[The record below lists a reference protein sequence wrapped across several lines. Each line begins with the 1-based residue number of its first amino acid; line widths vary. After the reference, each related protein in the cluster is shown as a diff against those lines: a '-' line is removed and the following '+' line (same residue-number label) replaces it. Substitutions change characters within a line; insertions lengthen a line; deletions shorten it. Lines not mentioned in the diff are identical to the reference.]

1 MEDNT
6 PNTCINFLLTMKWVL
21 FICFAFVQ
29 YICNS
34 QAFYKTGNPILDG
47 WSLSLNAIRDTTTT
61 QSTGYS
67 ESNTSPQSSGETN
80 LVFRDCSPGT
90 YTTTSPIISSS
101 GKQNIVIGFG
111 VRRTGG
117 FNIPIIFEYFNGSSW
132 IQISNSLS
140 SVTPANNWNV
150 AFFNLPSGADNNPSL
165 RFRFTFTT
173 TSNNTCFGNTPSTLK
188 IDDFWVG
195 ANFKLPIQLSSFD
208 ISRQNGKPNITWAS
222 LSEQNNHYY
231 SLERSSD
238 NKTFTEIKRVSG
250 FGPGTTDKKAEYFH
264 TDQRPVPGINYYRL
278 RQVDLDGTETIYPV
292 KSIFIA
298 PEKTMVFPTMFNSS
312 ISILFTDPP
321 SPNDKWQLINTNGQL
336 ITRGQFSDKNVQQE
350 IHFGDLVS
358 GVYSFLIN
366 GKEGKQVFKLIK
378 N

>member
-1 MEDNT
+1 MGM
-6 PNTCINFLLTMKWVL
+6 IF
-21 FICFAFVQ
+21 FA
-29 YICNS
+29 NS
-34 QAFYKTGNPILDG
+34 QSFYKSGNPIGDG
-47 WSLSLNAIRDTTTT
+47 WNSSDASHIAN
-61 QSTGYS
+61 STASVSASYS
-67 ESNTSPQSSGETN
+67 ESNTSPSATGSNNAVFNNCTPNNTTYN
-80 LVFRDCSPGT
+80 L
-90 YTTTSPIISSS
+90 TSPVISSVGYS
-101 GKQNIVIGFG
+101 NIRVGFG
-111 VRRTGG
+111 RRISSTFPSVGLEFYDG
-117 FNIPIIFEYFNGSSW
+117 SNWNTITIDAASGANSTWSTLYFDLPS
-132 IQISNSLS
+132 I
-140 SVTPANNWNV
+140 ANNN
-150 AFFNLPSGADNNPSL
+150 SQL
-165 RFRFTFTT
+165 RFRFTFQ
-173 TSNNTCFGNTPSTLK
+173 TSTATNCVAPPNFRF
-188 IDDFWVG
+188 DDFWVG

-264 TDQRPVPGINYYRL
+264 TDQSPVPGINYYRL

-336 ITRGQFSDKNVQQE
+336 IKRGQFSDKNVQQE